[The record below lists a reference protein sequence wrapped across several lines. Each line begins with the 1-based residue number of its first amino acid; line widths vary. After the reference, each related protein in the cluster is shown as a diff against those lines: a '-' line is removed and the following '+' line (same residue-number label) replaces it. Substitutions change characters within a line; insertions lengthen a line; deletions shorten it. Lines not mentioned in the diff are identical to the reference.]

1 MKVAVS
7 VIGPLIVIEAGLFV
21 PERADSA
28 PTPIREAVAAS
39 WRSRNRNSCSAVS
52 PSTAGTHGAAGSVVI
67 EIRRVSLVS
76 GGNALC
82 KSH

>member
-28 PTPIREAVAAS
+28 PTPIREAVAAC
-39 WRSRNRNSCSAVS
+39 RR
-52 PSTAGTHGAAGSVVI
+52 GT
-67 EIRRVSLVS
+67 
-76 GGNALC
+76 N
-82 KSH
+82 